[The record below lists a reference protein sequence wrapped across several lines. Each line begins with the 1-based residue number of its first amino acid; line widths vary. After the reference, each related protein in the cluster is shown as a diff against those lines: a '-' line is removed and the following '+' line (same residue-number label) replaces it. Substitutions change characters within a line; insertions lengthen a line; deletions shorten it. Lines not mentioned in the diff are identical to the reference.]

1 MGQCSAC
8 GHEAAAGGELQVEQE
23 CKSPRFF
30 LEAGSADVGPAL
42 SPGFKGVDS
51 PTGASTAATI
61 PGSPGEAT
69 LSETSGAHLST
80 ALSAAGDADAELD
93 GSPEGGC
100 GEAALRDD
108 EVRALF
114 AQLRVVEAAAL
125 LEQQQGSAEGGDG
138 GGDPGLRDDLH
149 LHLEQLSEALDVLA
163 GHPSMSALAEGAATP
178 AMPERL
184 LGVPLAGTVRDARA
198 REAQAPKAKRD
209 VLEVKIDLDGNG
221 LLVDAFIEFFPDGSV
236 ASEWVAT
243 DLPIPLSYMVCLAN
257 EIDLLP
263 EIAPFMVKAEVV
275 KQFDTNEAD
284 RIVRIVSKPPIPFV
298 AGFEQTSTSLSF
310 DLFDT
315 PWRGI
320 CLVQNNPKWEA
331 ASKDQRPQWRGCP
344 QPNPFQ
350 AGLREIDVK
359 RVVALARPS
368 GERGELTTIVFS
380 AKGDLKL
387 PRSMI
392 PNWLISWLAQQI
404 GKFLYQRTLA
414 RISKFDETEHG
425 ERLRNHSTS
434 FYSDLHRRIAEFVQ
448 RERQE
453 ERNT

>member
-1 MGQCSAC
+1 
-8 GHEAAAGGELQVEQE
+8 
-23 CKSPRFF
+23 
-30 LEAGSADVGPAL
+30 
-42 SPGFKGVDS
+42 
-51 PTGASTAATI
+51 
-61 PGSPGEAT
+61 
-69 LSETSGAHLST
+69 
-80 ALSAAGDADAELD
+80 
-93 GSPEGGC
+93 
-100 GEAALRDD
+100 
-108 EVRALF
+108 
-114 AQLRVVEAAAL
+114 
-125 LEQQQGSAEGGDG
+125 
-138 GGDPGLRDDLH
+138 
-149 LHLEQLSEALDVLA
+149 
-163 GHPSMSALAEGAATP
+163 
-178 AMPERL
+178 
-184 LGVPLAGTVRDARA
+184 VPLAGTVRDARA